1 VLGGTRSGRE
11 ERARNDEDMLVK
23 GIEGEGARGADSEA
37 GQHLGNQRKRARKA
51 AEEEF
56 QVG

>member
-1 VLGGTRSGRE
+1 MGG
-11 ERARNDEDMLVK
+11 
-23 GIEGEGARGADSEA
+23 RGAGSEA
-37 GQHLGNQRKRARKA
+37 GQHLGNQCKRARKA